1 MLISLK
7 RPGQI
12 VIIWQCGTN
21 DETTLREIGRHIEI
35 IMFQRFRLSLHART
49 HSLLQSLCYLRTL
62 GMIGKVAIILAHIVK
77 DYCSI
82 LLDQSYTK
90 VLTLMRLHKIFQLCL
105 CHTHAIHHFHTVRK
119 ENATSLGQFQILCQ
133 QFIIVGKFQSQRTN
147 LILFLACLLKYNKTD
162 SEHKEHR
169 QYAEIQLFTYIIQFK
184 HDTYIYASK

>member
-35 IMFQRFRLSLHART
+35 IMLQRFRLSLHART
-49 HSLLQSLCYLRTL
+49 HSFLQSLCYLRTL

-77 DYCSI
+77 DYGSI

-90 VLTLMRLHKIFQLCL
+90 VLTLMRLHKIFQLSL

-119 ENATSLGQFQILCQ
+119 ENATSF
-133 QFIIVGKFQSQRTN
+133 
-147 LILFLACLLKYNKTD
+147 
-162 SEHKEHR
+162 
-169 QYAEIQLFTYIIQFK
+169 
-184 HDTYIYASK
+184 

>member
-21 DETTLREIGRHIEI
+21 DEMTLRKIGRYIEI
-35 IMFQRFRLSLHART
+35 IMLQRFRLSLHART
-49 HSLLQSLCYLRTL
+49 QSLLQCLCYLLTL

-90 VLTLMRLHKIFQLCL
+90 VLALMCLHKIFQLSL
-105 CHTHAIHHFHTVRK
+105 CHTYTIHYIHTVRK
-119 ENATSLGQFQILCQ
+119 ENATSF
-133 QFIIVGKFQSQRTN
+133 
-147 LILFLACLLKYNKTD
+147 
-162 SEHKEHR
+162 
-169 QYAEIQLFTYIIQFK
+169 
-184 HDTYIYASK
+184 